1 MLILN
6 KINTLRKPMYDKTE
20 IYIEYEQT
28 KEAIHNIDYLIHFSL
43 QTNEEAEKL
52 FIRMKESWGLPV
64 RIKKN
69 RIILSTFIQFGTS
82 LQRASATNEAC
93 LAINFRK
100 SIQAQEFCNLVKSAN
115 ANSINSIRLP
125 KITLPTGC
133 RVDFPDL
140 LHPNY
145 SLANRK
151 KSVDETIN
159 QCSFISWAL
168 TQKDFPNDLSFF
180 IGLNFF
186 NLLSK
191 TNHFLEI
198 TNQFKLSNEIFEQ
211 PYQKID
217 CTIRYSLAESKG
229 KNDKFQFNI
238 HLVCSNNE
246 DAFLLEQ
253 NIKKAKIGTLENV
266 ERENKE
272 IKILPYYQK
281 IHTNEPN
288 NYGHMS
294 AHMHSGSYTIID
306 KKTGEIKV
314 GINFRGPIGAA
325 VLNSFVN
332 FNASLKE
339 KTIELETTESPL
351 SLLSPQ
357 DFDNVLQSEL
367 KTAASSDLKAKKT
380 EYLELLTEHLAGL
393 TPEFK
398 KDFALYLLNKTDHVL
413 KKERHFFRFYNYS
426 NQTLSMHQVV
436 KLLLSRENNLVQDNQ
451 FDIGE
456 HHFSRHRDIFK
467 N

>member
-1 MLILN
+1 
-6 KINTLRKPMYDKTE
+6 MYEKTE
-20 IYIEYEQT
+20 VSNIYIEYEQT
-28 KEAIHNIDYLIHFSL
+28 KEAIHDIDYLIHFSI
-43 QTNEEAEKL
+43 QTNQEAEKL
-52 FIRMKESWGLPV
+52 FLRMKESWGLPV

-69 RIILSTFIQFGTS
+69 RIILSTFMQFGIS
-82 LQRASATNEAC
+82 LQRASNINETC
-93 LAINFRK
+93 LAIDFRE
-100 SIQAQEFCNLVKSAN
+100 SIHAQEFYNLIKSAN

-125 KITLPTGC
+125 KITLSTGC

-151 KSVDETIN
+151 TSVDETIN
-159 QCSFISWAL
+159 QCSFIAWAL
-168 TQKDFPNDLSFF
+168 TQKDFPNDLSLL
-180 IGLNFF
+180 IALNFF
-186 NLLSK
+186 NVLSK

-198 TNQFKLSNEIFEQ
+198 TKQFKLSNEIFEQ
-211 PYQKID
+211 PYNKID

-229 KNDKFQFNI
+229 KNNKFQFNI

-246 DAFLLEQ
+246 EAFLLEQ

-281 IHTNEPN
+281 TYEIGPN

-294 AHMHSGSYTIID
+294 IHLHSGSYTIID
-306 KKTGEIKV
+306 EKTREMKVDIK
-314 GINFRGPIGAA
+314 FRGPIGAA
-325 VLNSFVN
+325 FLNSFVN
-332 FNASLKE
+332 FKPHNANLRKN
-339 KTIELETTESPL
+339 TIGLETTESSLTFL
-351 SLLSPQ
+351 SSQ
-357 DFDNVLQSEL
+357 DFDNVLLSEL
-367 KTAASSDLKAKKT
+367 KTSDSSDLKAKKT
-380 EYLELLTEHLAGL
+380 EYLRLLTEHLAGL

-398 KDFALYLLNKTDHVL
+398 NDFALYLLNKTDHL
-413 KKERHFFRFYNYS
+413 LQKERHCFRFYNFS
-426 NQTLSMHQVV
+426 NQTFSMHQVV
-436 KLLLSRENNLVQDNQ
+436 KLLLSKENNIDQDNQ